1 MLQGWDNFRW
11 SWHWFT
17 AALMMDSGLADCM
30 FNLFGVFNLPLFG
43 WKRCGKIS
51 GLIILS
57 QRCSLLLVHILVY
70 SYWFSLIGRLWRCRS
85 YHLLIWIV
93 SDLGWALLG
102 RKVLTTDYIFFF
114 ICFTT
119 SHHETVVFLIG
130 SELLSDRWR
139 RTVALHSA
147 CANVCERLTFAG
159 HGQNTEVLVLLVVEG
174 VVILFFSVQ
183 VRLMIWGLI
192 RALCTFSFWNLWSNS
207 LDRRGTEPLW
217 LRVAGLLGIG
227 ERPQGQRS

>member
-1 MLQGWDNFRW
+1 MLLDHPPVFTIHLETLEETFVLVIGPATSHDNFTSLHLEPIRLRVSKWWLLRCWKIKMANWLALQMLQGWDNFRW

-130 SELLSDRWR
+130 SE
-139 RTVALHSA
+139 
-147 CANVCERLTFAG
+147 
-159 HGQNTEVLVLLVVEG
+159 
-174 VVILFFSVQ
+174 
-183 VRLMIWGLI
+183 
-192 RALCTFSFWNLWSNS
+192 
-207 LDRRGTEPLW
+207 
-217 LRVAGLLGIG
+217 
-227 ERPQGQRS
+227 